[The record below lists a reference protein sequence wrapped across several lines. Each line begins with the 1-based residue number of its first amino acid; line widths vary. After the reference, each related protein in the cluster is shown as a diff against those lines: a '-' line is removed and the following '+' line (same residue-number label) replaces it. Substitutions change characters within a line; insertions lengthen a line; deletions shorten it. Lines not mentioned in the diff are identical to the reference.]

1 MSMEFFIN
9 QKLRKIFIGL
19 LDIILLISGFY
30 LSIFLSG
37 LESDFFINYNFGLI
51 VRLYTIFGISVFI
64 LTGQYNSLTRYLQS
78 RFLYSI
84 LIRNLLI
91 LFLTNIFYYFFI
103 GQNIS
108 LRFLVLNY
116 LTISILLTFYRI
128 LARDLLFK
136 ERFKNIGIKKNLII
150 FGMNDFITQIINDIR
165 KENIFEVKAI
175 VEDKRTFEGLFING
189 VKIINL
195 KDFNEILKSGK
206 IDQVLI
212 SNSRLE
218 TTKLNNIFKRIKS
231 ISAETKIFQIPELKN
246 LENFVFSQSAI
257 QPIRTEDLLCRETI
271 PPIEKLFNKSVKDQN
286 VLVTGAGGSI
296 GSELCRQIIKLKP
309 NKLILLENSENALF
323 NISNEVKNINQ
334 NRCPIEIILGNAK
347 NLKIV
352 DELFSSNAIDII
364 FHAAAYKH
372 VALVENNPISG
383 LSNNISDTLV
393 LAKSASK
400 NKAKNFVFISSD
412 KAVRP
417 TNIMGLSKRICELII
432 QSMSKEKENSGTN
445 FSIVRFGN
453 VLRSSGSVV
462 PLFEKQINEGGPI
475 TVTDKRIVRYFMTIK
490 EAVQLVLQASALSV
504 GGEVFLLDMGKPV
517 KIIDLAMLMIKLSGK
532 TIKDSKNQDGEIE
545 IVFTGLKDGEKLY
558 EELLIDAKSKKTQHP
573 LIYCAKERNY
583 DQDDFWEKIEELC
596 KSFENNN
603 LEKALKV
610 SNKLVPEWQV
620 SDLLRKYLN

>member
-1 MSMEFFIN
+1 MEFFIN

-37 LESDFFINYNFGLI
+37 LESDFFMNYNFGLI

-309 NKLILLENSENALF
+309 KKLILLENSENALF

>member
-9 QKLRKIFIGL
+9 QKFRKIFIGL

-37 LESDFFINYNFGLI
+37 LESDFFINYDFGLI

-296 GSELCRQIIKLKP
+296 GSELCRQIIQLKP

-334 NRCPIEIILGNAK
+334 NRCPIEIVLGNAK

-383 LSNNISDTLV
+383 LSNNIYDTLV

-573 LIYCAKERNY
+573 LIYCAKEKNY
-583 DQDDFWEKIEELC
+583 DRDDFWEKIEELC

>member
-9 QKLRKIFIGL
+9 QKFRKIFIGL

-37 LESDFFINYNFGLI
+37 FETDFFINYNFGLL
-51 VRLYTIFGISVFI
+51 VRVYTIFGISVFI

-91 LFLTNIFYYFFI
+91 LFLTNTFYYFFI
-103 GQNIS
+103 GQNIN

-231 ISAETKIFQIPELKN
+231 ISAQTKIFQIPELKN

-296 GSELCRQIIKLKP
+296 GSELCRQIIQLKP

-383 LSNNISDTLV
+383 LSNNIYDTLV

-462 PLFEKQINEGGPI
+462 PLFENKL
-475 TVTDKRIVRYFMTIK
+475 MK
-490 EAVQLVLQASALSV
+490 EALS
-504 GGEVFLLDMGKPV
+504 L
-517 KIIDLAMLMIKLSGK
+517 
-532 TIKDSKNQDGEIE
+532 
-545 IVFTGLKDGEKLY
+545 
-558 EELLIDAKSKKTQHP
+558 
-573 LIYCAKERNY
+573 
-583 DQDDFWEKIEELC
+583 
-596 KSFENNN
+596 
-603 LEKALKV
+603 
-610 SNKLVPEWQV
+610 
-620 SDLLRKYLN
+620 

>member
-9 QKLRKIFIGL
+9 QKFRKIFIGL

-37 LESDFFINYNFGLI
+37 LESDFFKNYDFGLI

-583 DQDDFWEKIEELC
+583 DRDDFWEKIEELC

-610 SNKLVPEWQV
+610 SNELVPEWQV

>member
-9 QKLRKIFIGL
+9 QKFRKIFIGL

-37 LESDFFINYNFGLI
+37 FETDFFINYNFGLL
-51 VRLYTIFGISVFI
+51 VRVYTIFGISVFI

-91 LFLTNIFYYFFI
+91 LFLTNTFYYFFI
-103 GQNIS
+103 GQNIN
-108 LRFLVLNY
+108 LKFLVLNY

-296 GSELCRQIIKLKP
+296 GSELCRQIIQLKP

-334 NRCPIEIILGNAK
+334 NRCPIEIVLGNAK

-383 LSNNISDTLV
+383 LSNNIYDTLV

-517 KIIDLAMLMIKLSGK
+517 KIIDLAKLMIKLSGK

-573 LIYCAKERNY
+573 LIYYAKERNY
-583 DQDDFWEKIEELC
+583 DRDDFWEKIEELC

-610 SNKLVPEWQV
+610 SSKLVPEWQV

>member
-9 QKLRKIFIGL
+9 QKFRKIFIGL

-37 LESDFFINYNFGLI
+37 FETDFFRNYNFGLL
-51 VRLYTIFGISVFI
+51 VKVYTIFGISVFI

-91 LFLTNIFYYFFI
+91 LFLTNTFYYFFI
-103 GQNIS
+103 GQNIN

-150 FGMNDFITQIINDIR
+150 FGMNDFIPQIINDIR

-175 VEDKRTFEGLFING
+175 VEDKRKFEGLFING

-231 ISAETKIFQIPELKN
+231 ISAQTKIFQIPELKN

-296 GSELCRQIIKLKP
+296 GSELCRQIIQLKP

-517 KIIDLAMLMIKLSGK
+517 KIIDLAKLMIKLSGK

-573 LIYCAKERNY
+573 LIYYAKERNY
-583 DQDDFWEKIEELC
+583 DRDDFWEKIEELC

-610 SNKLVPEWQV
+610 SSKLVPEWQV

>member
-37 LESDFFINYNFGLI
+37 FETDFFINYNFGLL

-91 LFLTNIFYYFFI
+91 LFLTNTFYYFFI
-103 GQNIS
+103 GQNIN

-218 TTKLNNIFKRIKS
+218 TTKLNKIFKRIKS

-296 GSELCRQIIKLKP
+296 GSELCRQIIQLKP

-517 KIIDLAMLMIKLSGK
+517 KIVDLAMLMIKLSGK

-583 DQDDFWEKIEELC
+583 DRDDFWEKIEELC

>member
-9 QKLRKIFIGL
+9 QKFRKIFIGL

-37 LESDFFINYNFGLI
+37 FETDFFRNYNFGLL
-51 VRLYTIFGISVFI
+51 VKVYTIFGISVFI

-91 LFLTNIFYYFFI
+91 LFLTNTFYYFFI
-103 GQNIS
+103 GQNIN

-150 FGMNDFITQIINDIR
+150 FGMNDFIPQIINDIR

-175 VEDKRTFEGLFING
+175 VEDKRKFEGLFING

-231 ISAETKIFQIPELKN
+231 ISAQTKIFQIPELKN

-296 GSELCRQIIKLKP
+296 GSELCRQIIQLKP

-383 LSNNISDTLV
+383 LSNNIYDTLV

-490 EAVQLVLQASALSV
+490 EAVQLVLQASAFSV

-517 KIIDLAMLMIKLSGK
+517 KIIDLAKLMIKLSGK

-573 LIYCAKERNY
+573 LIYYAKERNY
-583 DQDDFWEKIEELC
+583 DRDDFWEKIEELC

-610 SNKLVPEWQV
+610 SSKLVPEWQV

>member
-9 QKLRKIFIGL
+9 QKFRKIFIGL

-37 LESDFFINYNFGLI
+37 FETDFFINYNFGLI
-51 VRLYTIFGISVFI
+51 VRVYTIFGISVFI

-91 LFLTNIFYYFFI
+91 LFLTNTFYYFFI
-103 GQNIS
+103 GQNIN

-231 ISAETKIFQIPELKN
+231 ISAQTKIFQIPELKN

-296 GSELCRQIIKLKP
+296 GSELCRQIIQLKP

-334 NRCPIEIILGNAK
+334 NRCPIEIVLGNAK

-383 LSNNISDTLV
+383 LSNNIYDTLV

-490 EAVQLVLQASALSV
+490 EAVQLVLQASALSI

-517 KIIDLAMLMIKLSGK
+517 KIIDLAKLMIKLSGK

-573 LIYCAKERNY
+573 LIYYAKERNY
-583 DQDDFWEKIEELC
+583 DRDDFWEKIEELC

-610 SNKLVPEWQV
+610 SSKLVPEWQV

>member
-1 MSMEFFIN
+1 MEFFIN

-37 LESDFFINYNFGLI
+37 FESDFFINYNYGLI
-51 VRLYTIFGISVFI
+51 VRLYIIFGISVFI

-103 GQNIS
+103 GQNIN

-218 TTKLNNIFKRIKS
+218 TTKLNDIFKRIKS

-334 NRCPIEIILGNAK
+334 NRCPVEIILGNAK

-583 DQDDFWEKIEELC
+583 DRDDFWEKIEELC

>member
-1 MSMEFFIN
+1 MEFFIN

-103 GQNIS
+103 GQNIN

-116 LTISILLTFYRI
+116 LIISILLTFYRI
-128 LARDLLFK
+128 LARDFLFK

-352 DELFSSNAIDII
+352 DEFFSSNAIDII

-383 LSNNISDTLV
+383 LSNNISDNLV

-583 DQDDFWEKIEELC
+583 DRDDFWEKIEELC
-596 KSFENNN
+596 KSFVNNN
-603 LEKALKV
+603 LDKALKV

>member
-51 VRLYTIFGISVFI
+51 VRLYIIFGISVFI

-583 DQDDFWEKIEELC
+583 DRDDFWEKIEELC

>member
-1 MSMEFFIN
+1 MEFFIN

-37 LESDFFINYNFGLI
+37 FESDFFINYNYGLI
-51 VRLYTIFGISVFI
+51 VRLYIIFGISVFI

-103 GQNIS
+103 GQNID

-218 TTKLNNIFKRIKS
+218 TTKLNDIFKRIKS

-334 NRCPIEIILGNAK
+334 NRCPVEIILGNAK

-583 DQDDFWEKIEELC
+583 DRDDFWEKIEELC

>member
-1 MSMEFFIN
+1 MEFFIN

-51 VRLYTIFGISVFI
+51 LRLYTIFGISVFI

-103 GQNIS
+103 GQNIN

-195 KDFNEILKSGK
+195 KDFDEILKSGK

-271 PPIEKLFNKSVKDQN
+271 PPIEKLFNKSVKDKN

-309 NKLILLENSENALF
+309 NKLILLENSETALF

-504 GGEVFLLDMGKPV
+504 GGEVFLFDMGKPV

-583 DQDDFWEKIEELC
+583 DRDDFWEKIEELC

>member
-1 MSMEFFIN
+1 MSMDFFIN
-9 QKLRKIFIGL
+9 QKFRKIFIGL

-37 LESDFFINYNFGLI
+37 FETDFFINYNFGLL

-91 LFLTNIFYYFFI
+91 LFLTNTFYYFFI
-103 GQNIS
+103 GQNIN

-116 LTISILLTFYRI
+116 LTISLLLTFYRI

-218 TTKLNNIFKRIKS
+218 TTKLNKIFKRIKS

-296 GSELCRQIIKLKP
+296 GSELCRQIIQLKP

-383 LSNNISDTLV
+383 LSNNIYDTLV

-517 KIIDLAMLMIKLSGK
+517 KIVDLAMLMIKLSGK

-583 DQDDFWEKIEELC
+583 DRDDFWEKIEELC

-610 SNKLVPEWQV
+610 SSKLVPEWQV
-620 SDLLRKYLN
+620 SDLLQKYLN

>member
-9 QKLRKIFIGL
+9 QKFRKIFIGL

-37 LESDFFINYNFGLI
+37 FETDFFINYNFGLI
-51 VRLYTIFGISVFI
+51 VRVYTIFGISVFI

-91 LFLTNIFYYFFI
+91 LFLTNTFYYFFI
-103 GQNIS
+103 GQNIN

-231 ISAETKIFQIPELKN
+231 ISAQTKIFQIPELKN

-296 GSELCRQIIKLKP
+296 GSELCRQIIQLKP

-383 LSNNISDTLV
+383 LSNNIYDTLV

-517 KIIDLAMLMIKLSGK
+517 KIIDLAKLMIKLSGK

-573 LIYCAKERNY
+573 LIYYAKERNY
-583 DQDDFWEKIEELC
+583 DRDDFWEKIEELC
-596 KSFENNN
+596 KSFEKNN

-610 SNKLVPEWQV
+610 SSKLVPEWQV

>member
-1 MSMEFFIN
+1 MSMDFFIN
-9 QKLRKIFIGL
+9 QKFRKIFIGL

-37 LESDFFINYNFGLI
+37 FETDFFINYNFGLL

-91 LFLTNIFYYFFI
+91 LFLTNTFYYFFI
-103 GQNIS
+103 GQNIN

-231 ISAETKIFQIPELKN
+231 ISAQTKIFQIPELKN

-296 GSELCRQIIKLKP
+296 GSELCRQIIQLKP

-383 LSNNISDTLV
+383 LSNNIYDTLV

-573 LIYCAKERNY
+573 LIYYAKERNY
-583 DQDDFWEKIEELC
+583 DRDDFWEKIEELC

-610 SNKLVPEWQV
+610 SSKLVPEWQV
-620 SDLLRKYLN
+620 SDLLQKYLN

>member
-1 MSMEFFIN
+1 MSMDFFIN
-9 QKLRKIFIGL
+9 QKFRKIFIGL

-37 LESDFFINYNFGLI
+37 FKTDFFINYNFGLL

-91 LFLTNIFYYFFI
+91 LFLTNTFYYFFI
-103 GQNIS
+103 GQNIN

-218 TTKLNNIFKRIKS
+218 TTRLNNIFKRIKS

-271 PPIEKLFNKSVKDQN
+271 PPIETLFNKSVKDQN

-296 GSELCRQIIKLKP
+296 GSELCRQIIQLKP
-309 NKLILLENSENALF
+309 NKLIILENSENALF
-323 NISNEVKNINQ
+323 NISNEVKNINH
-334 NRCPIEIILGNAK
+334 NRCPIEIILGDAK

-372 VALVENNPISG
+372 VALVENNPIAG
-383 LSNNISDTLV
+383 LSNNIYDTLV

-517 KIIDLAMLMIKLSGK
+517 KIIDLAKLMIKLSGK

-558 EELLIDAKSKKTQHP
+558 EELLIDAKSKKTKHP

-583 DQDDFWEKIEELC
+583 DRDDFWEKIEELC

-610 SNKLVPEWQV
+610 SSKLVPEWQV

>member
-9 QKLRKIFIGL
+9 QKFRKIFIGL

-37 LESDFFINYNFGLI
+37 FETDFFINYNFGLI
-51 VRLYTIFGISVFI
+51 VRVYTIFGISVFI

-91 LFLTNIFYYFFI
+91 LFLTNTFYYFFI
-103 GQNIS
+103 GQNIN

-231 ISAETKIFQIPELKN
+231 ISAQTKIFQIPELKN

-296 GSELCRQIIKLKP
+296 GSELCRQIIQLKP

-334 NRCPIEIILGNAK
+334 NRCPIEIVLGNAK

-383 LSNNISDTLV
+383 LSNNIYDTLV

-517 KIIDLAMLMIKLSGK
+517 KIIDLAKLMIKLSGK

-573 LIYCAKERNY
+573 LIYYAKERNY
-583 DQDDFWEKIEELC
+583 DRDDFWEKIEELC

-610 SNKLVPEWQV
+610 SSKLVPEWQV

>member
-9 QKLRKIFIGL
+9 QKFRKIFIGL

-37 LESDFFINYNFGLI
+37 LESDFFINYDFGLI

-231 ISAETKIFQIPELKN
+231 ISAQTKIFQIPELKN

-296 GSELCRQIIKLKP
+296 GSELCRQIIQLKP

-383 LSNNISDTLV
+383 LSNNIYDTLV

-573 LIYCAKERNY
+573 LIYCAKEKNY
-583 DQDDFWEKIEELC
+583 DRDDFWEKIEELC

>member
-9 QKLRKIFIGL
+9 QKFRKIFIGL

-37 LESDFFINYNFGLI
+37 FETDFFINYNFGLI
-51 VRLYTIFGISVFI
+51 VRVYTIFGISVFI

-91 LFLTNIFYYFFI
+91 LFLTNTFYYFFI
-103 GQNIS
+103 GQNIN

-231 ISAETKIFQIPELKN
+231 ISAQTKIFQIPELKN

-296 GSELCRQIIKLKP
+296 GSELCRQIIQLKP

-383 LSNNISDTLV
+383 LSNNIYDTLV

-517 KIIDLAMLMIKLSGK
+517 KIIDLAKLMIKLSGK

-573 LIYCAKERNY
+573 LIYYAKERNY
-583 DQDDFWEKIEELC
+583 DRDDFWEKIEELC

-610 SNKLVPEWQV
+610 SSKLVPEWQV

>member
-1 MSMEFFIN
+1 M
-9 QKLRKIFIGL
+9 
-19 LDIILLISGFY
+19 
-30 LSIFLSG
+30 
-37 LESDFFINYNFGLI
+37 
-51 VRLYTIFGISVFI
+51 
-64 LTGQYNSLTRYLQS
+64 
-78 RFLYSI
+78 
-84 LIRNLLI
+84 
-91 LFLTNIFYYFFI
+91 
-103 GQNIS
+103 
-108 LRFLVLNY
+108 
-116 LTISILLTFYRI
+116 
-128 LARDLLFK
+128 
-136 ERFKNIGIKKNLII
+136 
-150 FGMNDFITQIINDIR
+150 
-165 KENIFEVKAI
+165 
-175 VEDKRTFEGLFING
+175 
-189 VKIINL
+189 
-195 KDFNEILKSGK
+195 
-206 IDQVLI
+206 
-212 SNSRLE
+212 
-218 TTKLNNIFKRIKS
+218 
-231 ISAETKIFQIPELKN
+231 
-246 LENFVFSQSAI
+246 
-257 QPIRTEDLLCRETI
+257 
-271 PPIEKLFNKSVKDQN
+271 
-286 VLVTGAGGSI
+286 
-296 GSELCRQIIKLKP
+296 
-309 NKLILLENSENALF
+309 
-323 NISNEVKNINQ
+323 
-334 NRCPIEIILGNAK
+334 
-347 NLKIV
+347 
-352 DELFSSNAIDII
+352 
-364 FHAAAYKH
+364 
-372 VALVENNPISG
+372 VENNPISG

-583 DQDDFWEKIEELC
+583 DRDDFWEKIEELC